1 MKLPGSSYNQD
12 LAVSNHWASVNDTSF
27 YQSIII
33 VTPSQMF
40 WGLSVV
46 GYTVCLCNYMQLSS
60 QHVWNH
66 SAVKKK
72 PFFFAVQHTFQNL
85 HDGTSWWNSCNFCI
99 RMLLYQKNNNFLR
112 ILFKTTIL
120 STKQW
125 TLFFEP
131 IDSNHI
137 MMQSWIMSTS
147 H

>member
-12 LAVSNHWASVNDTSF
+12 LAVSNHWASVRDTSI
-27 YQSIII
+27 YQSII
-33 VTPSQMF
+33 TSQIF

-46 GYTVCLCNYMQLSS
+46 GYMVWAEVAYATIKQLSS
-60 QHVWNH
+60 QHVCNH
-66 SAVKKK
+66 SVVKK
-72 PFFFAVQHTFQNL
+72 PFFVQHTFQNL
-85 HDGTSWWNSCNFCI
+85 HDGTSWWNSWNFCI

-120 STKQW
+120 STKQS
-125 TLFFEP
+125 TFFEP
-131 IDSNHI
+131 IDTNHI